1 MDENPDDDA
10 PSVPAL
16 LSARQVAEIFGRK
29 ERTLRNWVRAGH
41 LRPVRVGRAVF
52 FREADIVA
60 LLEAGE
66 PPTPE
71 VALLKYLDST
81 REQALHSI

>member
-1 MDENPDDDA
+1 MSDSPADQP
-10 PSVPAL
+10 PSMPTL
-16 LSARQVAEIFGRK
+16 LTPKQVAEIFGRS

-41 LRPVRVGRAVF
+41 LRPARVGRAVF

-66 PPTPE
+66 PPTR
-71 VALLKYLDST
+71 K
-81 REQALHSI
+81 

>member
-1 MDENPDDDA
+1 MNGKSTAEP
-10 PSVPAL
+10 PSLPAL
-16 LSARQVAEIFGRK
+16 MSARQVAQIFGRS

-41 LRPVRVGRAVF
+41 RRPVRVGRAVF

-66 PPTPE
+66 PPTR
-71 VALLKYLDST
+71 T
-81 REQALHSI
+81 